1 VVTVIGRA
9 ALQSPRVRVGAC
21 SGMGVRMKACLA
33 PRALAA
39 SVTAVG
45 ITLAAA
51 AVATAAPKN
60 GPVFAFECPGLG
72 TFEVVDAP
80 GQHPFTPAFAS
91 HQVFVPYRLTGTT
104 TVGGD
109 VTEFDVIKP
118 ATVPSTAITCSFE
131 GTFGAVVIAGTALVA
146 VRGK

>member
-1 VVTVIGRA
+1 MRT
-9 ALQSPRVRVGAC
+9 C
-21 SGMGVRMKACLA
+21 SL

-39 SVTAVG
+39 SATAVG
-45 ITLAAA
+45 ITLAAT

-60 GPVFAFECPGLG
+60 GPVYTFECPGLG

-104 TVGGD
+104 TVGSE
-109 VTEFDVIKP
+109 VSEFDVIKP
-118 ATVPSTAITCSFE
+118 ATVPSTAIICSFE

-146 VRGK
+146 VRGQ